1 MSRKLESNQRPTD
14 YKSVALPTEL
24 FRLIQRGS
32 AFLCA
37 STGFCNRKD
46 NKELPPNFG
55 KAKVR
60 EFDNWK
66 NFESIFFACS
76 QPVVNKMIE
85 TVLSILKCPY
95 QASNSGTFR
104 NRNHHHLN
112 SFFLRRLSSDRLR
125 MDNAPIHRYVLIHGR
140 QE

>member
-24 FRLIQRGS
+24 FRQIKEVFHFSMHRL
-32 AFLCA
+32 
-37 STGFCNRKD
+37 GFCTGKG

-66 NFESIFFACS
+66 NFDRVFFACF
-76 QPVVNKMIE
+76 QPVAK
-85 TVLSILKCPY
+85 K
-95 QASNSGTFR
+95 
-104 NRNHHHLN
+104 
-112 SFFLRRLSSDRLR
+112 
-125 MDNAPIHRYVLIHGR
+125 
-140 QE
+140 